1 MRAGFEGVRE
11 EINGHAAD
19 SHLPHC
25 SPESSE
31 EDEEEE
37 EESAAVEREE
47 RERPAGRALSLFA
60 WAQNSS
66 RTKLCVW
73 FERGGRRH
81 ETLRDPTTPTTPNPS
96 SPKDPTVQPT

>member
-11 EINGHAAD
+11 KINGHAAD

-31 EDEEEE
+31 EDDEEE

-47 RERPAGRALSLFA
+47 RERPAGRATLERHPERPRHRRRPPRGM
-60 WAQNSS
+60 N
-66 RTKLCVW
+66 RCTKML
-73 FERGGRRH
+73 
-81 ETLRDPTTPTTPNPS
+81 
-96 SPKDPTVQPT
+96 